1 MAAGG
6 DIQDPAFSDAFAYV
20 LRLLRARGRTRR
32 EIDLALERRGFGAPV
47 RSRVLRRLEELGYVD
62 DARWALARATS
73 LLEQRRLAP
82 QAVEGRLRA
91 AGVPEQDA
99 RAAVARA
106 CEDTGF
112 EPVEAARRLLAS
124 RLPPQGRLSPKE
136 LGRAARLL
144 ASRGF
149 SEDVVDAVLG
159 EASVESPGE
168 DG

>member
-1 MAAGG
+1 MAPGG
-6 DIQDPAFSDAFAYV
+6 GIQDPAFSDALGYV
-20 LRLLRARGRTRR
+20 LRLLRVRGRTRR
-32 EIDLALERRGFGAPV
+32 ELELALERRGFGPPV
-47 RSRVLRRLEELGYVD
+47 RARVLRRVEELGYVD

-82 QAVEGRLRA
+82 QAVERRLLA
-91 AGVPEQDA
+91 AGVAEQDA

-106 CEDTGF
+106 CEDAGF

-124 RLPPQGRLSPKE
+124 RLPPGRLSTQE
-136 LGRAARLL
+136 RARAARLL

-149 SEDVVDAVLG
+149 SEDVVETVLG
-159 EASVESPGE
+159 EASVETPGE

>member
-1 MAAGG
+1 
-6 DIQDPAFSDAFAYV
+6 
-20 LRLLRARGRTRR
+20 LLRARGRTRR
-32 EIDLALERRGFGAPV
+32 EIDLALVRRGFGAPV
-47 RSRVLRRLEELGYVD
+47 RARVVRRLEELGYVD

-82 QAVEGRLRA
+82 QAIEGRLLA
-91 AGVPEQDA
+91 AGVAERDA

-124 RLPPQGRLSPKE
+124 RRPHPGRLSPKE
-136 LGRAARLL
+136 RARAARLL

-149 SEDVVDAVLG
+149 NDDVAEAVLG
-159 EASVESPGE
+159 EAGVETPDE